1 MRIPEIDLN
10 DLDVFERGVPHEW
23 FRRLRREAPVYWHE
37 EPEGPGYWCITRYS
51 DLKRISRDPATFS
64 SERRGT
70 LLREPDPA
78 GLALVRNIMLNM
90 DPPRHRRY
98 RALVQKAFTPRMV
111 EGLRPRVVELVGE
124 ILDAVIERGEC
135 DFVEE
140 LAAPLPVLVICEM
153 MGVPAEDRRR
163 VYEVGN
169 RLVGFD
175 DPELQPDGRARSEQA
190 GEQAMAEMF
199 LYAAKLREKALAHPG
214 PDLASAL
221 VRAELDGQRLTP
233 EEFHFFFLLL
243 LIAGN
248 ETTRTV
254 TSNGM
259 IALLEQ
265 PAELRALERD
275 PSLVGSAVEEILR
288 FSPAVHCF
296 RRTAT
301 RDVAVRGVRIREG
314 DKVILWYPSA
324 NRDEEVF
331 AEPDRF
337 DIRRSPNEHVAF
349 GHGEHYCLGANLARM
364 ELREIFRGIATRI
377 RGLEMTEA
385 PRRLRSNF
393 INGVKEMRVQFR
405 PGRVRASA
413 AA

>member
-1 MRIPEIDLN
+1 
-10 DLDVFERGVPHEW
+10 
-23 FRRLRREAPVYWHE
+23 
-37 EPEGPGYWCITRYS
+37 
-51 DLKRISRDPATFS
+51 
-64 SERRGT
+64 
-70 LLREPDPA
+70 
-78 GLALVRNIMLNM
+78 
-90 DPPRHRRY
+90 
-98 RALVQKAFTPRMV
+98 
-111 EGLRPRVVELVGE
+111 
-124 ILDAVIERGEC
+124 
-135 DFVEE
+135 
-140 LAAPLPVLVICEM
+140 
-153 MGVPAEDRRR
+153 
-163 VYEVGN
+163 
-169 RLVGFD
+169 
-175 DPELQPDGRARSEQA
+175 
-190 GEQAMAEMF
+190 MAEMF